1 MSRSSPAS
9 PAQGPRPL
17 DLRRAIIAISGI
29 FLLDGFL
36 FGGWTSRLPAVQRSI
51 HASDATLGIALL
63 GVAIGALTAM
73 PIAGAIC
80 RSQPPERLA
89 CATLVATCGTLALPG
104 LAHSPWVLLLVLVVF
119 GATYGA
125 TDVAMNSAAVRLAAR
140 SGRPILPRFHALFS
154 LGALAGALGGSLAGW
169 LRIPV
174 EGHLLVASGL
184 ALAGAV
190 PCVILLDLRG
200 ARAPEP
206 RPRADAPHAA
216 RPAWRHPGVLAA
228 AAMCGGAA
236 FSESGVAGWGAIHL
250 QHTVAASATVA
261 PLGFAVCS
269 VVETLSRFGGTAAV
283 ERLGARRFAMLS
295 AALAVV
301 GLGLVLVHSLPVALI
316 GYGTVGLGLASLF
329 PLGIARA
336 GEIRGS
342 TGVATASFV
351 GYACFLLGAPLIGVL
366 AGPLG
371 LSVALASGIV
381 VAVLL
386 IDLGRRLPAA

>member
-1 MSRSSPAS
+1 
-9 PAQGPRPL
+9 
-17 DLRRAIIAISGI
+17 
-29 FLLDGFL
+29 
-36 FGGWTSRLPAVQRSI
+36 
-51 HASDATLGIALL
+51 
-63 GVAIGALTAM
+63 
-73 PIAGAIC
+73 
-80 RSQPPERLA
+80 
-89 CATLVATCGTLALPG
+89 
-104 LAHSPWVLLLVLVVF
+104 
-119 GATYGA
+119 
-125 TDVAMNSAAVRLAAR
+125 VAMNSAAVRLAAR

-154 LGALAGALGGSLAGW
+154 LGTLIGALGGSLAGW
-169 LRIPV
+169 LDVSV
-174 EGHLLVASGL
+174 EGHLVAASAL

-190 PCVILLDLRG
+190 PCIVLLDLRRVRPP
-200 ARAPEP
+200 AP
-206 RPRADAPHAA
+206 RPRVEARHAD
-216 RPAWRHPGVLAA
+216 RPAWRHPGVLAGA
-228 AAMCGGAA
+228 ALCGGAA

-250 QHTVAASATVA
+250 EHTVAASASVA

-269 VVETLSRFGGTAAV
+269 VVETLSRFGGTNAV
-283 ERLGARRFAMLS
+283 ERLGMRRFAMTS

-301 GLGLVLVHSLPVALI
+301 GLSLTLVHSLPIALI

-351 GYACFLLGAPLIGVL
+351 GYASFLLGAPLIGVL

-386 IDLGRRLPAA
+386 IELGRRLPVV